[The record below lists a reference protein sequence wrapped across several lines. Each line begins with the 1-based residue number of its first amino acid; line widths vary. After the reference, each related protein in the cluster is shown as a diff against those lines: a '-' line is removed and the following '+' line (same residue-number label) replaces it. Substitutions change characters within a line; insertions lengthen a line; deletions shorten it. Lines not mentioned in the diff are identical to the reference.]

1 MARLK
6 IQSSEPKRS
15 MFNKL
20 HDKMSLHFFLLKLGT
35 NNYGFKGDSEKKMTK
50 NCRYATLLYKT
61 ISKGEKQEVYGP
73 HRSPDQ

>member
-20 HDKMSLHFFLLKLGT
+20 HDKMSLHCFSWKLGT
-35 NNYGFKGDSEKKMTK
+35 NNYGFKGDSEKMTK
-50 NCRYATLLYKT
+50 NCRYATMLYKT
-61 ISKGEKQEVYGP
+61 ISKKEIQEVYEP

>member
-1 MARLK
+1 
-6 IQSSEPKRS
+6 

-20 HDKMSLHFFLLKLGT
+20 HDKMSLHCFSLKLGT
-35 NNYGFKGDSEKKMTK
+35 NYGFKGDREKNDKDLQI
-50 NCRYATLLYKT
+50 NATLLYKT

>member
-1 MARLK
+1 M
-6 IQSSEPKRS
+6 
-15 MFNKL
+15 

-35 NNYGFKGDSEKKMTK
+35 NNYGFKGDSEKNDKDLQI
-50 NCRYATLLYKT
+50 NATLLYKT

>member
-1 MARLK
+1 
-6 IQSSEPKRS
+6 

-20 HDKMSLHFFLLKLGT
+20 HDKMSLHCFSLKLGT
-35 NNYGFKGDSEKKMTK
+35 NNYGFKGDSEKNDKDLQI
-50 NCRYATLLYKT
+50 NATLLYKT